1 MSEKFAKVISTML
14 HPFLVGVALL
24 FYLIFFKEKLD
35 IYQLG
40 LIVFLLSVPMI
51 FIIYLLKKKVIK
63 DLDISDVHK
72 RKYFYFPTLGF
83 LIITLP
89 LSYIFRIPASIIL
102 FQIGFSIWIFCWA
115 IISLFY
121 KISGHTG
128 GAAFIY
134 GIVYF
139 LIGGELWWFALLLII
154 LAWSRVKL
162 RQHTIDQTILG
173 AILGF
178 LISIFVFKI
187 I

>member
-1 MSEKFAKVISTML
+1 MIEKLAKFISIILNPIFAGT
-14 HPFLVGVALL
+14 ALL

-40 LIVFLLSVPMI
+40 FITFLIFVPIVFIV
-51 FIIYLLKKKVIK
+51 YLLRRKIVK

-72 RKYFYFPTLGF
+72 RKYFYFPTFGF
-83 LIITLP
+83 LLITLP
-89 LSYIFRIPASIIL
+89 LLYILRIPTSITL
-102 FQIGFSIWIFCWA
+102 FEIGFTIWIFCWA

-128 GAAFIY
+128 GASFVY
-134 GIVYF
+134 GLAYF
-139 LIGGELWWFALLLII
+139 LIGGKLWFYILLLII

-162 RQHTIDQTILG
+162 KQHTVLQTILG
-173 AILGF
+173 TILGF
-178 LISIFVFKI
+178 LISVFVFKI